1 MYISV
6 SIVIFALLVVVV
18 RLIIGKL
25 KNSSVS
31 YLNPNEYLPE
41 EEVKSLKQF
50 YFLLMIML
58 LFIILMNFFFDNDII
73 MSNSQSFYILHS
85 ILDILVS
92 TYIVSIIFEKTYKRI
107 ILIVCLIPIAP
118 ISFLLFGDTLIEYLN
133 IVRIPAIIY
142 LIKYFYDRFRA
153 YTTENSLGFS
163 IILLFAIILF
173 SIIITMFI
181 EDQDPLN
188 AVVMV
193 SNAFTSNGYVI
204 LGETTGGKINSIFLV
219 WSGYVLSGA
228 ATATLTAGI
237 LVRRFRSQLEEY
249 DRKFDEVQSSL
260 DGLKGQDEKLDEL
273 KDSIDEL
280 KR

>member
-6 SIVIFALLVVVV
+6 SIVIFALLVVVL

-260 DGLKGQDEKLDEL
+260 DELKGQDEKLDEL
-273 KDSIDEL
+273 KASIDEL